1 MDTEEGGVQLGEV
14 VGTLVSTR
22 KDPKMVGM
30 RFLVVKN
37 LDADMRALGSYSIAV
52 DTVGAGVGDVVLH
65 VGGSSARMT
74 EATNERPADACI
86 MAIVDAIEIDGRY
99 TYEKARKD
107 TPTA

>member
-1 MDTEEGGVQLGEV
+1 MQLGEV

-30 RFLVVKN
+30 TFLVVKN
-37 LDADMRALGSYSIAV
+37 LDAEMRALGTYSVAV

-74 EATNERPADACI
+74 ETTNERPSDASI
-86 MAIVDAIEIDGRY
+86 IAIVDAVEIEGRY
-99 TYEKARKD
+99 TYEKSRRENPSA
-107 TPTA
+107 